1 MISGSYRTSCNT
13 LKARRFRRSEITEK
27 GGPEMARVVRLL
39 GAVLSIAILL
49 VTIVRAGAD
58 SPVAKAVK
66 AGDLTT
72 VRKLIASR
80 SDVNAPTGDGST
92 PLLWAV
98 HGSDIEMTRAL
109 VTAGAKVD
117 VANNYGVTP
126 LLDASRTGD
135 AEMMEILLKAGAD
148 PKRAHPEGE
157 TPLMAASKSGSLP
170 AVQLLLARGVDVNA
184 ADTFQQQTALM
195 WASAEGHT
203 EIVEA
208 LLKAGADPNRKA
220 HVSALTDR
228 KNADHPTGGF
238 TALMWAARNGHE
250 AAVRA
255 LAKGGADLSLTN
267 GDKATATMVAIYND
281 RFDMAKTL
289 LEVGADPND
298 GSLYTAV
305 EMRDSTTDQFAFDGS
320 RLRPNNPNKLT
331 ALDLIDLLL
340 ERGADPYKTFTGQF
354 HSTSMPNSD
363 RFDNSPFMRSAVS
376 SDVEALKVFIKHKID
391 LDKVVQ
397 AAAAAAGDGAPAA
410 PAAPGGRGRGGNPN
424 AGRTATMV
432 TMTGGRAPQMTGGP
446 GYLRSAGPVPYREPG
461 SRKPEDA
468 FATLLKGGAN
478 PNVKAPDGN
487 SLLHLVV
494 QANNLEMVKYDQ
506 TNNAGLTALDVAE
519 GKQPAGAA
527 AGPARGARAG
537 AAPPPPGGARGR
549 GARGGGTTPQDI
561 AKRLRELMGLPPA
574 PPSATPATTAPV
586 PEVPTPAAVEDE
598 QQ

>member
-1 MISGSYRTSCNT
+1 
-13 LKARRFRRSEITEK
+13 
-27 GGPEMARVVRLL
+27 MARVVRLL
-39 GAVLSIAILL
+39 VAILSLAILL
-49 VTIVRAGAD
+49 VSIVRGAGD
-58 SPVAKAVK
+58 SPVVKAVK
-66 AGDLTT
+66 AGDLAT

-80 SDVNAPTGDGST
+80 SDVNAPAGDGST
-92 PLLWAV
+92 ALLWAV
-98 HGSDIEMTRAL
+98 HSSNIDMARAL
-109 VTAGAKVD
+109 IAGGAKPD
-117 VANNYGVTP
+117 AANNYGVTP

-135 AEMMEILLKAGAD
+135 EEMMEILLKAGAD

-157 TPLMAASKSGSLP
+157 TPLMAASRSGSLA
-170 AVQLLLARGVDVNA
+170 AVQLLISRGVDVNA

-195 WASAEGHT
+195 WAAAEGHV
-203 EIVEA
+203 EVVEA

-220 HVSALTDR
+220 HVSSLTDR

-250 AAVRA
+250 ATVRA
-255 LAKGGADLSLTN
+255 LAKGGADLNLTN
-267 GDKATATMVAIYND
+267 GDKASATMVAIYND
-281 RFDMAKTL
+281 RFDLAKML
-289 LEVGADPND
+289 IDLGADPND

-331 ALDLIDLLL
+331 ALDLIDTLL
-340 ERGADPYKTFTGQF
+340 ERGADPYKNFAGQF
-354 HSTSMPNSD
+354 HSTSMPNGD

-391 LDKVVQ
+391 LDKAVP
-397 AAAAAAGDGAPAA
+397 AAAAAAGEGAPAA

-424 AGRTATMV
+424 AGRTASMV
-432 TMTGGRAPQMTGGP
+432 TMTGGRAPAMTGGP

-468 FATLLKGGAN
+468 FATLLKAGAN
-478 PNVKAPDGN
+478 PNAKAPDGN
-487 SLLHLVV
+487 TLLHLAA
-494 QANNLEMVKYDQ
+494 QANNLDMINALASAGVKYDQ

-527 AGPARGARAG
+527 AAPGRGARG
-537 AAPPPPGGARGR
+537 AAPPAGARGR
-549 GARGGGTTPQDI
+549 GGRGGGGTNSQDV

-574 PPSATPATTAPV
+574 PPSATPPAAAE
-586 PEVPTPAAVEDE
+586 EVPAVPTAAPEDE